1 MNYEVFIRLL
11 APFHAVLVHFPVAI
25 WTTVSLVVVFRV
37 LFDGPTA
44 TAAGRV
50 LPLLVALGVAS
61 GIAAFAAGFF
71 IFSLTAAG
79 ASPLIRNHIL
89 AGAWS
94 IAYWSVFLVTVWRL
108 GNSAWHGGNRW
119 LMLALAGLGT
129 LLVTVTGTVG
139 GHIAGN
145 PTAVSLMFD
154 ALGWNVYDTFYVPNP
169 MLAAI
174 AAGALGLPLIALLVK
189 RRHHGRAFARTAD

>member
-1 MNYEVFIRLL
+1 MTYEIFIRLL

-37 LFDGPTA
+37 LFDGPYA
-44 TAAGRV
+44 RAAGKI
-50 LPLLVALGVAS
+50 LPLLVIFGVAS
-61 GIAAFAAGFF
+61 GIAAFTAGFF

-89 AGAWS
+89 AGSWS
-94 IAYWSVFLVTVWRL
+94 IAYWSVFLVTTWRL
-108 GNSAWHGGNRW
+108 GESAWHGANNW

-145 PTAVSLMFD
+145 PTAVSMMLQ
-154 ALGWNVYDTFYVPNP
+154 AAGWDVYDTFFVPNG

-174 AAGALGLPLIALLVK
+174 AIGAISLPLFALLAR
-189 RRHHGRAFARTAD
+189 RRHNTGTAG

>member
-11 APFHAVLVHFPVAI
+11 APFHSVLVHFPVAI
-25 WTTVSLVVVFRV
+25 WTTTALVVLFRV

-44 TAAGRV
+44 RAAGKI
-50 LPLLVALGVAS
+50 LPLLVLLGVAS

-89 AGAWS
+89 AGSWS
-94 IAYWSVFLVTVWRL
+94 IAYWSVFLITAWRL
-108 GNSAWHGGNRW
+108 GESAWHGGNNW

-145 PTAVSLMFD
+145 PTAVSMMLQT
-154 ALGWNVYDTFYVPNP
+154 LGWDVYDTFFVPDG
-169 MLAAI
+169 MLVAI
-174 AAGALGLPLIALLVK
+174 AAGAVGLPLIALLAR
-189 RRHHGRAFARTAD
+189 RRHHTAASG